1 MSTLVEISSH
11 RHGEGRKF
19 QQRSLSENAHAIGR
33 ILVCVDQSPFSEACL
48 QHGIAISKSLGA
60 AITLLHVMEPA
71 HERSGLHT
79 TDVLDWEI
87 SRQEARAYLE
97 RLQKDATNASG
108 RQVDIRLEQGH
119 PAERIAAVARELGAD
134 LTILGS
140 QGEHGVTAWNLGST
154 AQQVLAV
161 AHGSVLIAR
170 SPLAISGEVSPKRIL
185 VPLDGSLR
193 AESVLPTVVR
203 IASAHGAELL
213 LVFVVNEPV
222 ASGVLSAPGDIAV
235 ARDLATRLE
244 AGAKRYLEGLR
255 DQLRR
260 EGASVCTLVL
270 RNADERQSLFD
281 LSQRE
286 RSDLIVVSAHGS
298 TCNPALTCGS
308 VTAHLLLHSTVP
320 LLVLQDL
327 RDSELRGQKREQ
339 SAPPLRG
346 LYSEGG

>member
-1 MSTLVEISSH
+1 MSNLVEISSH

-19 QQRSLSENAHAIGR
+19 PQRSLSENAHAIR
-33 ILVCVDQSPFSEACL
+33 RVLVCVDQSQFSEASL

-97 RLQKDATNASG
+97 RLQKDATRASG

-119 PAERIAAVARELGAD
+119 PAERIAAVARELDAD

-170 SPLAISGEVSPKRIL
+170 SPLAVSGEVSPKRIL

-213 LVFVVNEPV
+213 LVFVVNEPA
-222 ASGVLSAPGDIAV
+222 ASGVLAAPEDIAV

-260 EGASVCTLVL
+260 EGASVRTLVL